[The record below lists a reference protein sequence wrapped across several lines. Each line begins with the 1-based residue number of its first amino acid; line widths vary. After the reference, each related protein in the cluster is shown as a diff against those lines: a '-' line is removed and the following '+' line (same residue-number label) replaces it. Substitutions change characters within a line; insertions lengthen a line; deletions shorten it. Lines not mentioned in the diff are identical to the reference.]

1 MGLRLGKSS
10 GHRLSMSRSDCMVN
24 SSILRLS
31 ALGSGSLGGAR
42 SALETEGDGHAG
54 NVPPPHEVP
63 DTSPERP
70 PRAPDK
76 AISESVVDVALGL
89 VLNEIAHQ
97 ARSIAN
103 AAGAAVLLIRGGVP
117 VSRSTSGATAREA
130 SAYLS
135 EYSGLAWRDGAPQHC
150 HDVETDSRF
159 DLASFRRLG
168 IRSFLIVPVQDDKK
182 TVVAIIQAFSARPQA
197 RNDRDLL
204 ALQGLGRHIVD
215 HLEAAERIFAPI
227 PKIAAKANPQIAQG
241 KRTLSPF
248 VQWFNTAKLTIWDE
262 RLNLTLRLLIIILA
276 IFLGWTIGSSERKS
290 ARHNRDGSRAAV
302 VNHPQ
307 IAVTP
312 SESNSASLVQV
323 ANQTTPPASLND
335 ALAVNAKEEQS
346 PSEAESHRNHVKP
359 RHASVSKL
367 MPTDA
372 TSGSLVIFESG
383 RQVFPKKS
391 LQSQPFSDASP
402 TGERKQAESKS
413 KDQETP
419 VTVSEDIAEEH
430 LLNRIEPDYPEE
442 AREQRLQGT
451 VILDINV
458 GKDGAVHSLSRVA
471 GDSQLALLAAKAV
484 RQWKFTPLVRD
495 GASVSFE
502 SRVTLSFALP

>member
-1 MGLRLGKSS
+1 
-10 GHRLSMSRSDCMVN
+10 
-24 SSILRLS
+24 
-31 ALGSGSLGGAR
+31 
-42 SALETEGDGHAG
+42 
-54 NVPPPHEVP
+54 
-63 DTSPERP
+63 
-70 PRAPDK
+70 
-76 AISESVVDVALGL
+76 VDVALAL

-97 ARSIAN
+97 ARSITN

-135 EYSGLAWRDGAPQHC
+135 ECSGLAWRNGAPHDC
-150 HDVETDSRF
+150 HDVETDSQF

-182 TVVAIIQAFSARPQA
+182 TVVAIIQTFSARPQA
-197 RNDRDLL
+197 GNDRDLL

-215 HLEAAERIFAPI
+215 HLEAAERILAPT
-227 PKIAAKANPQIAQG
+227 PKIVAKANPQIAPG
-241 KRTLSPF
+241 KKTLSPF
-248 VQWFNTAKLTIWDE
+248 AQWFNTAKLTIWAG

-276 IFLGWTIGSSERKS
+276 IFLGWTIGRSERES
-290 ARHNRDGSRAAV
+290 ARQNREASPAAV

-312 SESNSASLVQV
+312 SESNSASPVQV
-323 ANQTTPPASLND
+323 ANQSTPPASLND
-335 ALAVNAKEEQS
+335 ASEVNAKEEQS
-346 PSEAESHRNHVKP
+346 RSEGESHRNHVKP
-359 RHASVSKL
+359 RHAPVSKL
-367 MPTDA
+367 MPTDV
-372 TSGSLVIFESG
+372 TSGLVIFDNG
-383 RQVFPKKS
+383 RRVFPMKS
-391 LQSQPFSDASP
+391 LQSQPFSDAP
-402 TGERKQAESKS
+402 PIGERKEAKSKS

-419 VTVSEDIAEEH
+419 VSVSEDIAEEH
-430 LLNRIEPDYPEE
+430 LLNRIEPDYPED

-451 VILDINV
+451 VILNINV

-471 GDSQLALLAAKAV
+471 GDSQLTLLAAKAV

>member
-1 MGLRLGKSS
+1 
-10 GHRLSMSRSDCMVN
+10 
-24 SSILRLS
+24 
-31 ALGSGSLGGAR
+31 
-42 SALETEGDGHAG
+42 
-54 NVPPPHEVP
+54 
-63 DTSPERP
+63 
-70 PRAPDK
+70 
-76 AISESVVDVALGL
+76 VDVALGL

-135 EYSGLAWRDGAPQHC
+135 EYSGLAWRDGAPQNC
-150 HDVETDSRF
+150 HDVETDSRV

-182 TVVAIIQAFSARPQA
+182 TVVAIIQTFAARPQA
-197 RNDRDLL
+197 GNDRDLL

-215 HLEAAERIFAPI
+215 HLDAAERIFAPI
-227 PKIAAKANPQIAQG
+227 PKIVAKANPQIAPG
-241 KRTLSPF
+241 KKTLSPF
-248 VQWFNTAKLTIWDE
+248 VQWFNTAKLTIWAE
-262 RLNLTLRLLIIILA
+262 PLNLTLRLLIVILA
-276 IFLGWTIGSSERKS
+276 IFLGWTIGSSERES
-290 ARHNRDGSRAAV
+290 ARRNRERSLAAV

-307 IAVTP
+307 ITVTP

-335 ALAVNAKEEQS
+335 ASEVNAKEEQS
-346 PSEAESHRNHVKP
+346 PPEGESHRNHVNP
-359 RHASVSKL
+359 RHAPVSKL
-367 MPTDA
+367 MPTD
-372 TSGSLVIFESG
+372 GSLVIFESG
-383 RQVFPKKS
+383 RRVFPMKS
-391 LQSQPFSDASP
+391 LQSQPFSDAP
-402 TGERKQAESKS
+402 PIGEREQAKSKS

-419 VTVSEDIAEEH
+419 VSVSEDIAEEH
-430 LLNRIEPDYPEE
+430 LLNRIEPDYPEQ
-442 AREQRLQGT
+442 AREQHLQGT
-451 VILDINV
+451 VILNINV

-502 SRVTLSFALP
+502 SQVTLSFALP